1 MLRPRPTT
9 ARQGRASPLSA
20 ATMYLIDA
28 EAHAVSAARLVE
40 LDPNPAAQREAA
52 ILYLAARRLRTRRQA
67 AA

>member
-1 MLRPRPTT
+1 
-9 ARQGRASPLSA
+9 
-20 ATMYLIDA
+20 MYLIDA